1 MDIRITRKNMINQAV
16 HRYDSAIKKVEKVY
30 KESGPNVN
38 SGVEINS
45 RGDPMHSFDDPV
57 SSNAMQS
64 SF

>member
-1 MDIRITRKNMINQAV
+1 MINQAV

-30 KESGPNVN
+30 KESGPNIN